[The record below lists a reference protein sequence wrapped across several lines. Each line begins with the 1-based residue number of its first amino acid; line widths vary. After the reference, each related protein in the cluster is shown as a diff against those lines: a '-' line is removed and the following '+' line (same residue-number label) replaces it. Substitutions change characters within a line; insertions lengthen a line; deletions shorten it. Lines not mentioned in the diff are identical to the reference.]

1 MRSSQVVLSGSG
13 VEVFPPS
20 GAAPSR
26 GFAARQGGR
35 SPALEPRGLERTQPG
50 LPLVIGHIR
59 TKTHDY
65 VRHGTVTM
73 FAALNY
79 LEGKLITRLAPRHRN
94 QEWLAFLKTIY
105 DETPAD
111 LDIHIIA
118 DNYAT
123 HSIPRSPDGS
133 IATRDF
139 TCITRRLHHP
149 G

>member
-26 GFAARQGGR
+26 RFAARQGGR